1 MGVETKRMAK
11 SIAAAADDGTL
22 GGRVKSLPLRVRSFY
37 NDVRTEM
44 KKVTTP
50 SFKEVQATTT
60 VVIITV
66 FLFGVYFFL
75 VDNAIGKSIDWVL
88 RTMTHR

>member
-1 MGVETKRMAK
+1 MA
-11 SIAAAADDGTL
+11 IAAQEGTITAT
-22 GGRVKSLPLRVRSFY
+22 VKSWPQRIRGFY

-50 SFKEVQATTT
+50 SLKEVRATTT

-66 FLFGVYFFL
+66 FLFGLYFWA
-75 VDNAIGKSIDWVL
+75 VDSVIGRAIDWVL
-88 RTMTHR
+88 RSLTHR

>member
-1 MGVETKRMAK
+1 MA
-11 SIAAAADDGTL
+11 IAAQEATL
-22 GGRVKSLPLRVRSFY
+22 TATVKSWPQRIKGFY

-50 SFKEVQATTT
+50 SFKEVRATTT

-66 FLFGVYFFL
+66 FLFGLYFWA
-75 VDNAIGKSIDWVL
+75 VDSVIGRAIDWVL
-88 RTMTHR
+88 RSLTHR

>member
-1 MGVETKRMAK
+1 MATV
-11 SIAAAADDGTL
+11 AEQGTL
-22 GGRVKSLPLRVRSFY
+22 VTTVKSWPARAKTFY

-50 SFKEVQATTT
+50 SYKEVQATPA

-66 FLFGVYFFL
+66 FIFGVYFWI
-75 VDNAIGKSIDWVL
+75 VDNAIGHAIDWVL
-88 RTMTHR
+88 HSLTRR

>member
-1 MGVETKRMAK
+1 MAK
-11 SIAAAADDGTL
+11 SAAIEPVHDDRLAA
-22 GGRVKSLPLRVRSFY
+22 VKAWPHRAKSFY

-50 SFKEVQATTT
+50 SYKEVQATTA

-66 FLFGVYFFL
+66 FIFGVYFWI
-75 VDNAIGKSIDWVL
+75 VDNAIGHAIDWVL
-88 RTMTHR
+88 HSLTRR

>member
-1 MGVETKRMAK
+1 MA
-11 SIAAAADDGTL
+11 IAAQEGTITATVKSWPQ
-22 GGRVKSLPLRVRSFY
+22 RVKAFY

-50 SFKEVQATTT
+50 SLKEVRATTT

-66 FLFGVYFFL
+66 FLFGLYFWA
-75 VDNAIGKSIDWVL
+75 VDSVIGRAIDWVL
-88 RTMTHR
+88 RYLTHR

>member
-1 MGVETKRMAK
+1 MA
-11 SIAAAADDGTL
+11 IAAQEGTL
-22 GGRVKSLPLRVRSFY
+22 TATVKSWPQRIKGFY

-50 SFKEVQATTT
+50 SLKEVRATTT

-66 FLFGVYFFL
+66 FLFGLYFWA
-75 VDNAIGKSIDWVL
+75 VDSVIGRAIDWVL
-88 RTMTHR
+88 RSLTHR

>member
-1 MGVETKRMAK
+1 MA
-11 SIAAAADDGTL
+11 IAAQEGTL
-22 GGRVKSLPLRVRSFY
+22 TATVKSWPQRIKGFY

-50 SFKEVQATTT
+50 SFKEVRATTT

-66 FLFGVYFFL
+66 FLFGLYFWA
-75 VDNAIGKSIDWVL
+75 VDSVIGRAIDWVL
-88 RTMTHR
+88 RSLTHR